1 MRYSVAGIY
10 KLAVILKK
18 IMAEKEKTKKNPT
31 CGIIM
36 PISLIENCSPEH
48 WADVLGIIK
57 DVCNITGFIPNL
69 VSDADDIGVIHN
81 RIIENIYS
89 SDIVIC
95 DVSCKNANVMFELGM
110 RLAFDKPTII
120 IKDDLTGYSFD
131 TSLIEH
137 LEYPRDLR
145 FTSILKFKEN
155 LSKKL
160 LATHEKATNDPN
172 YSTFL
177 KNFGKYKIAH
187 LEDREITSE
196 TYILSAIED
205 LKRDVRVIRNYS
217 INDSNENEIFRKL
230 NSENRN
236 ISLSNN
242 NLEAIR
248 RMNIKKILNSEG
260 ENALFK
266 DKIQEYLKNNK
277 ISKARDIQSII
288 PDMILELEKN
298 EELRK
303 IAGSSSHF
311 EKLVMENMVW

>member
-1 MRYSVAGIY
+1 
-10 KLAVILKK
+10 
-18 IMAEKEKTKKNPT
+18 MAEEKTKSKAPT

-36 PISLIENCSPEH
+36 PISLIENLPPEH
-48 WADVLGIIK
+48 WADILGILK
-57 DVCNITGFIPNL
+57 DVCIANNFIPNL

-95 DVSCKNANVMFELGM
+95 DVSCKNSNVMFELGM

-155 LSKKL
+155 LGKKL
-160 LATHEKATNDPN
+160 KATHEKATSDPS

-187 LEDREITSE
+187 LEDREVTSD
-196 TYILSAIED
+196 TFILNAIED
-205 LKRDVRVIRNYS
+205 LRRDMRFLRNSSMNVSERALRRTKLFEELTDEEKITFKTHVMNY
-217 INDSNENEIFRKL
+217 INENNLSTRPKELDIEL
-230 NSENRN
+230 PEM
-236 ISLSNN
+236 ISV
-242 NLEAIR
+242 
-248 RMNIKKILNSEG
+248 
-260 ENALFK
+260 
-266 DKIQEYLKNNK
+266 
-277 ISKARDIQSII
+277 
-288 PDMILELEKN
+288 LEKN
-298 EELRK
+298 SDLRK
-303 IAGSSSHF
+303 IAGTAGNFRDFVTKSIYG
-311 EKLVMENMVW
+311 

>member
-1 MRYSVAGIY
+1 MT
-10 KLAVILKK
+10 
-18 IMAEKEKTKKNPT
+18 EKTKKDKQPT

-36 PISLIENCSPEH
+36 PISLIDNCPPEH
-48 WADVLGIIK
+48 WADVLGILK
-57 DVCNITGFIPNL
+57 DVCTANDFIPNL

-145 FTSILKFKEN
+145 FTSINKFKDS
-155 LSKKL
+155 LGKKL
-160 LATHEKATNDPN
+160 TATYEKSKSDPN

-187 LEDREITSE
+187 LEDREVSTD
-196 TYILSAIED
+196 TFILNAIEE
-205 LKRDVRVIRNYS
+205 LRRDVRVIKNVSLHDREDNVRINLARS
-217 INDSNENEIFRKL
+217 INSSREVTDEGRMIFKK
-230 NSENRN
+230 
-236 ISLSNN
+236 IVQDYIKKN
-242 NLEAIR
+242 NLMAKPKE
-248 RMNIKKILNSEG
+248 M
-260 ENALFK
+260 
-266 DKIQEYLKNNK
+266 
-277 ISKARDIQSII
+277 DIMLPDII
-288 PDMILELEKN
+288 EELEKN
-298 EELRK
+298 EELK
-303 IAGSSSHF
+303 LIAGNSSNF
-311 EKLVMENMVW
+311 RRLVRESIYA

>member
-1 MRYSVAGIY
+1 M
-10 KLAVILKK
+10 KDKQ
-18 IMAEKEKTKKNPT
+18 PT

-36 PISLIENCSPEH
+36 PISLIENCPPEH
-48 WADVLGIIK
+48 WADVLGILK
-57 DVCNITGFIPNL
+57 DICTTNNFIPNL

-145 FTSILKFKEN
+145 FTTINKFKDSLGKKITATYEK
-155 LSKKL
+155 SKS
-160 LATHEKATNDPN
+160 DQN

-187 LEDREITSE
+187 LEDKEVSTD
-196 TYILSAIED
+196 TFILNAIEE
-205 LKRDVRVIRNYS
+205 LRRDVRVIKNVSLHDRE
-217 INDSNENEIFRKL
+217 DSLLRVNLGKSNSSREITEETRIIF
-230 NSENRN
+230 
-236 ISLSNN
+236 
-242 NLEAIR
+242 
-248 RMNIKKILNSEG
+248 KKIV
-260 ENALFK
+260 
-266 DKIQEYLKNNK
+266 QEYLKKNNLTAK
-277 ISKARDIQSII
+277 SKDINMITPDII
-288 PDMILELEKN
+288 EELEKN
-298 EELRK
+298 EELRLMTGNSVILK
-303 IAGSSSHF
+303 RLIRDSI
-311 EKLVMENMVW
+311 

>member
-1 MRYSVAGIY
+1 MTD
-10 KLAVILKK
+10 KNK
-18 IMAEKEKTKKNPT
+18 KEKQPT

-36 PISLIENCSPEH
+36 PISLIDNCPPEH
-48 WADVLGIIK
+48 WADVLGILK
-57 DVCNITGFIPNL
+57 DVCSTNDFIPNL

-145 FTSILKFKEN
+145 FTSINKFKES
-155 LSKKL
+155 LGKKM
-160 LATHEKATNDPN
+160 KATYEKSQTDPN

-187 LEDREITSE
+187 LEDREVSTD
-196 TYILSAIED
+196 TFILNAIEE
-205 LKRDVRVIRNYS
+205 LRRDVRVIKNVSLHDREDNNARINLGRS
-217 INDSNENEIFRKL
+217 INSREIPEETRMIFKKVVQDF
-230 NSENRN
+230 
-236 ISLSNN
+236 IKKN
-242 NLEAIR
+242 NLMAKPKE
-248 RMNIKKILNSEG
+248 MDMMLP
-260 ENALFK
+260 
-266 DKIQEYLKNNK
+266 
-277 ISKARDIQSII
+277 DIVE
-288 PDMILELEKN
+288 ELERN
-298 EELRK
+298 DELK
-303 IAGSSSHF
+303 LLAGNNVNF
-311 EKLVMENMVW
+311 RRLVRDSIYA

>member
-1 MRYSVAGIY
+1 MADKIN
-10 KLAVILKK
+10 KDKK
-18 IMAEKEKTKKNPT
+18 IT

-36 PISLIENCSPEH
+36 PISLIDTCTQEH

-57 DVCNITGFIPNL
+57 DVCNSNDFIPNL

-120 IKDDLTGYSFD
+120 IKDDVTGYSFD

-145 FTSILKFKEN
+145 FTTITKFKES
-155 LSKKL
+155 LGKKL
-160 LATHEKATNDPN
+160 VATYEKAQTDPN

-187 LEDREITSE
+187 LEDREITSD
-196 TYILSAIED
+196 TFILNAIEE
-205 LKRDVRVIRNYS
+205 LRRDVRVI
-217 INDSNENEIFRKL
+217 K
-230 NSENRN
+230 N
-236 ISLSNN
+236 ISIHEKDDNI
-242 NLEAIR
+242 IR
-248 RMNIKKILNSEG
+248 VLKGRSIGEREVPEESRIIFKKIVQ
-260 ENALFK
+260 
-266 DKIQEYLKNNK
+266 DYLKTNK
-277 ISKARDIQSII
+277 ISGRPKEMDIML
-288 PDMILELEKN
+288 PDIMEELEKN
-298 EELRK
+298 DELK
-303 IAGSSSHF
+303 LIAGNSSTF
-311 EKLVMENMVW
+311 RRLVRDSIY

>member
-1 MRYSVAGIY
+1 MENKQPSD
-10 KLAVILKK
+10 KK
-18 IMAEKEKTKKNPT
+18 PT

-36 PISLIENCSPEH
+36 PISLIDNCPSDH

-57 DVCNITGFIPNL
+57 DVCVSNNFSPSL

-120 IKDDLTGYSFD
+120 IKDNVTGYSFD

-155 LSKKL
+155 LGKKL
-160 LATHEKATNDPN
+160 KATHEKAISDPN

-177 KNFGKYKIAH
+177 KNFAKYKIAR
-187 LEDREITSE
+187 LDDREITSE
-196 TYILSAIED
+196 TYMLNAIEE
-205 LKRDVRVIRNYS
+205 LRKDVRFIKNLSVSDKNDEIARLQINRGNLKKIISEEDLLIFKKHVQNYLKKQ
-217 INDSNENEIFRKL
+217 NLNRRPNEIRL
-230 NSENRN
+230 
-236 ISLSNN
+236 
-242 NLEAIR
+242 A
-248 RMNIKKILNSEG
+248 KIIE
-260 ENALFK
+260 
-266 DKIQEYLKNNK
+266 
-277 ISKARDIQSII
+277 
-288 PDMILELEKN
+288 ELEQN
-298 EELRK
+298 EELRF
-303 IAGSSSHF
+303 IAGDGLTF
-311 EKLVMENMVW
+311 AKLVEESIF

>member
-1 MRYSVAGIY
+1 MEDKTNMN
-10 KLAVILKK
+10 KL
-18 IMAEKEKTKKNPT
+18 PT

-36 PISLIENCSPEH
+36 PISLIDGCSPEH

-57 DVCNITGFIPNL
+57 EVCNSNEFTPNL

-145 FTSILKFKEN
+145 FTSIIKFKEN
-155 LSKKL
+155 LGKKL
-160 LATHEKATNDPN
+160 KATYEKATTDPN

-177 KNFGKYKIAH
+177 KNFGKYKITH
-187 LEDREITSE
+187 LQDREITSD
-196 TYILSAIED
+196 TYILNLIEE
-205 LKRDVRVIRNYS
+205 LRRDVRVIKNIS
-217 INDSNENEIFRKL
+217 IHDKDEYMRIIHSREPSMREISDGERMTFRKYV
-230 NSENRN
+230 
-236 ISLSNN
+236 
-242 NLEAIR
+242 
-248 RMNIKKILNSEG
+248 
-260 ENALFK
+260 
-266 DKIQEYLKNNK
+266 QEYLKAKNIK
-277 ISKARDIQSII
+277 GKPKEMDIMLPEII
-288 PDMILELEKN
+288 EELEKN
-298 EELRK
+298 IELRK
-303 IAGSSSHF
+303 ITRNNSIF
-311 EKLVMENMVW
+311 EQLVKESIF

>member
-1 MRYSVAGIY
+1 MAD
-10 KLAVILKK
+10 KNNKDKK
-18 IMAEKEKTKKNPT
+18 PT

-36 PISLIENCSPEH
+36 PISLIDGCAPEH

-57 DVCNITGFIPNL
+57 EVCNSNEFTPNL

-145 FTSILKFKEN
+145 FTSIIKFKDN
-155 LSKKL
+155 LGKKL
-160 LATHEKATNDPN
+160 KATHEKATNDPN

-187 LEDREITSE
+187 LEDREVTSD
-196 TYILSAIED
+196 TYILNAIEE
-205 LKRDVRVIRNYS
+205 LRRDVRVIKNISVHEKDDNLIRILQNRES
-217 INDSNENEIFRKL
+217 RLRAISDEERMIFRKYVQDYL
-230 NSENRN
+230 KTN
-236 ISLSNN
+236 
-242 NLEAIR
+242 
-248 RMNIKKILNSEG
+248 NIKGRPKEMEIMLP
-260 ENALFK
+260 
-266 DKIQEYLKNNK
+266 
-277 ISKARDIQSII
+277 DIIE
-288 PDMILELEKN
+288 ELEKN
-298 EELRK
+298 SELRK
-303 IAGSSSHF
+303 IARNGAIF
-311 EKLVMENMVW
+311 EQLVRENIY

>member
-1 MRYSVAGIY
+1 MTE
-10 KLAVILKK
+10 KNK
-18 IMAEKEKTKKNPT
+18 KEKQPT

-36 PISLIENCSPEH
+36 PISLIDNCPPEH

-57 DVCNITGFIPNL
+57 DVCATNEFIPNL

-81 RIIENIYS
+81 RIIENIYT

-145 FTSILKFKEN
+145 FTSINKFKDS
-155 LSKKL
+155 LGKKL
-160 LATHEKATNDPN
+160 KATYEKSQTDPN

-187 LEDREITSE
+187 LEDREVSTD
-196 TYILSAIED
+196 TFILNAIEE
-205 LKRDVRVIRNYS
+205 LRRDVRVIRNASLYREDDGRINLGRS
-217 INDSNENEIFRKL
+217 ISTREIPEETKMIFKKIVQDYL
-230 NSENRN
+230 KK
-236 ISLSNN
+236 N
-242 NLEAIR
+242 NLMAKPKE
-248 RMNIKKILNSEG
+248 M
-260 ENALFK
+260 
-266 DKIQEYLKNNK
+266 
-277 ISKARDIQSII
+277 DIMLPDII
-288 PDMILELEKN
+288 EELEKYD
-298 EELRK
+298 ELK
-303 IAGSSSHF
+303 LLAGNSVNLRRLLRDSIYS
-311 EKLVMENMVW
+311 

>member
-1 MRYSVAGIY
+1 
-10 KLAVILKK
+10 
-18 IMAEKEKTKKNPT
+18 MAEKTIKDKKPT

-36 PISLIENCSPEH
+36 PISLIDNLPPEH

-57 DVCNITGFIPNL
+57 DVCIANDFLPNL

-145 FTSILKFKEN
+145 FNSILKFKEN
-155 LSKKL
+155 LGKKL
-160 LATHEKATNDPN
+160 KATYEKATSDPS

-187 LEDREITSE
+187 LEDREVTSD
-196 TYILSAIED
+196 TFILNAIED
-205 LKRDVRVIRNYS
+205 LRRDVRLI
-217 INDSNENEIFRKL
+217 K
-230 NSENRN
+230 N
-236 ISLSNN
+236 ISVHDRNDELSRILRTRNN
-242 NLEAIR
+242 FDKDISDN
-248 RMNIKKILNSEG
+248 
-260 ENALFK
+260 
-266 DKIQEYLKNNK
+266 DKIIFKRHVQDYLKSNK
-277 ISKARDIQSII
+277 LMARPKEMDIMLPEII
-288 PDMILELEKN
+288 EDLEKN
-298 EELRK
+298 DELRQ
-303 IAGSSSHF
+303 IAGNEMNF
-311 EKLVMENMVW
+311 ERLVRQSIY

>member
-1 MRYSVAGIY
+1 
-10 KLAVILKK
+10 
-18 IMAEKEKTKKNPT
+18 MAEKNNNKDKKPT

-36 PISLIENCSPEH
+36 PISLIDGLPPEH

-57 DVCNITGFIPNL
+57 DVCNTNDFLPNL

-155 LSKKL
+155 LGKKL
-160 LATHEKATNDPN
+160 KATHEKAISDPN

-187 LEDREITSE
+187 LEDREVTSD
-196 TYILSAIED
+196 TFILNAIED
-205 LKRDVRVIRNYS
+205 LRRDVRLIKNISVHDRNDELS
-217 INDSNENEIFRKL
+217 RVLRNRNNIDKDINENEKLIF
-230 NSENRN
+230 
-236 ISLSNN
+236 
-242 NLEAIR
+242 
-248 RMNIKKILNSEG
+248 KKHVQ
-260 ENALFK
+260 
-266 DKIQEYLKNNK
+266 DYLKSNK
-277 ISKARDIQSII
+277 LMARPKEMDIMLPEIIEDLEKIDELRHIAGNSMNFERLVRQSIY
-288 PDMILELEKN
+288 
-298 EELRK
+298 
-303 IAGSSSHF
+303 
-311 EKLVMENMVW
+311 

>member
-1 MRYSVAGIY
+1 MTEKI
-10 KLAVILKK
+10 KK
-18 IMAEKEKTKKNPT
+18 EKNPT

-36 PISLIENCSPEH
+36 PISQIENCSPEH
-48 WADVLGIIK
+48 WADVLGILK
-57 DVCNITGFIPNL
+57 DVCSASEFIPNL

-145 FTSILKFKEN
+145 FTSINKFKDS
-155 LSKKL
+155 LGKKL
-160 LATHEKATNDPN
+160 KATFEKSQSDPN

-187 LEDREITSE
+187 LEDREVSTD
-196 TYILSAIED
+196 TFILNAIEE
-205 LKRDVRVIRNYS
+205 LRRDVRVIRNLS
-217 INDSNENEIFRKL
+217 IHERDDNARINVARKSRSHEISDETKL
-230 NSENRN
+230 IFKRVVQDF
-236 ISLSNN
+236 IKRN
-242 NLEAIR
+242 NLMANPKE
-248 RMNIKKILNSEG
+248 M
-260 ENALFK
+260 
-266 DKIQEYLKNNK
+266 
-277 ISKARDIQSII
+277 DIMLPDII
-288 PDMILELEKN
+288 EELEKN
-298 EELRK
+298 DELK
-303 IAGSSSHF
+303 LLAGNSISF
-311 EKLVMENMVW
+311 RQLVRDSIYS

>member
-1 MRYSVAGIY
+1 MADKVN
-10 KLAVILKK
+10 KDKK
-18 IMAEKEKTKKNPT
+18 PT

-36 PISLIENCSPEH
+36 PISLIDGCSPEH

-57 DVCNITGFIPNL
+57 DVCVLSDFAPNL

-120 IKDDLTGYSFD
+120 IKDDITGYSFD

-145 FTSILKFKEN
+145 FTTITKFKEN
-155 LSKKL
+155 LGKKL
-160 LATHEKATNDPN
+160 KATFEKSQSEPN

-187 LEDREITSE
+187 LEDREVTSD
-196 TYILSAIED
+196 TYILNAIEE
-205 LKRDVRVIRNYS
+205 LRRDVRVIKNVSVHDKEDS
-217 INDSNENEIFRKL
+217 IIKYFKGSGRIIEREISEENKL
-230 NSENRN
+230 VF
-236 ISLSNN
+236 
-242 NLEAIR
+242 
-248 RMNIKKILNSEG
+248 KKIV
-260 ENALFK
+260 
-266 DKIQEYLKNNK
+266 QEYLKSNN
-277 ISKARDIQSII
+277 ISGRPKEMDIMLPDII
-288 PDMILELEKN
+288 EELEKN
-298 EELRK
+298 AELK
-303 IAGSSSHF
+303 MIAGNSSTF
-311 EKLVMENMVW
+311 RRLVRDSIY

>member
-1 MRYSVAGIY
+1 MTD
-10 KLAVILKK
+10 KNQ
-18 IMAEKEKTKKNPT
+18 KEKQPT

-36 PISLIENCSPEH
+36 PISQIDNCPPEH
-48 WADVLGIIK
+48 WADVLGILK
-57 DVCNITGFIPNL
+57 DVCSINDFIPNL

-145 FTSILKFKEN
+145 FTSINKFKDS
-155 LSKKL
+155 LGKKM
-160 LATHEKATNDPN
+160 KATYEKSQTDSN

-187 LEDREITSE
+187 LEDREVSTD
-196 TYILSAIED
+196 TFILNAIEE
-205 LKRDVRVIRNYS
+205 LQRDVRVIKNVSLHDREDNNARINLGRS
-217 INDSNENEIFRKL
+217 INSREIPEETRMIFKKVVQDF
-230 NSENRN
+230 
-236 ISLSNN
+236 IKKN
-242 NLEAIR
+242 NLMAKPKEMEI
-248 RMNIKKILNSEG
+248 MLP
-260 ENALFK
+260 
-266 DKIQEYLKNNK
+266 
-277 ISKARDIQSII
+277 DIVE
-288 PDMILELEKN
+288 ELEKN
-298 EELRK
+298 DELK
-303 IAGSSSHF
+303 LLAGNNVNF
-311 EKLVMENMVW
+311 RRLVRDSIYA

>member
-1 MRYSVAGIY
+1 MTD
-10 KLAVILKK
+10 KK
-18 IMAEKEKTKKNPT
+18 QSDKKPT

-48 WADVLGIIK
+48 WADMLGILK
-57 DVCNITGFIPNL
+57 DVCNSNDFIPNL

-145 FTSILKFKEN
+145 FTSIIKFKEN
-155 LSKKL
+155 LGKKL
-160 LATHEKATNDPN
+160 KATHEKATTDPN
-172 YSTFL
+172 FSTFL

-187 LEDREITSE
+187 LEDREITSD
-196 TYILSAIED
+196 TFIVNAIEE
-205 LKRDVRVIRNYS
+205 LRRDIRIIKNNS
-217 INDSNENEIFRKL
+217 FVEKGDDISKLIRTKSLLEKEMQARSRFERMHTEITDVDKLRFRK
-230 NSENRN
+230 
-236 ISLSNN
+236 IV
-242 NLEAIR
+242 
-248 RMNIKKILNSEG
+248 
-260 ENALFK
+260 
-266 DKIQEYLKNNK
+266 QEYLKSNK
-277 ISKARDIQSII
+277 ISLRPKEMDMELPTII
-288 PDMILELEKN
+288 EELEKN
-298 EELRK
+298 SELTT
-303 IAGSSSHF
+303 IAGDSITF
-311 EKLVMENMVW
+311 RNLVRDSVY

>member
-1 MRYSVAGIY
+1 
-10 KLAVILKK
+10 
-18 IMAEKEKTKKNPT
+18 MAEKTNEKDKKPT

-36 PISLIENCSPEH
+36 PISLIDGLPPEH

-57 DVCNITGFIPNL
+57 DVCNANEFSPNL

-155 LSKKL
+155 LGKKL
-160 LATHEKATNDPN
+160 KATHEKAKSDPN

-187 LEDREITSE
+187 LEDREVTSD
-196 TYILSAIED
+196 TFILNAIDD
-205 LKRDVRVIRNYS
+205 LRRDVRLIKNISVHDRNDEVNRILRNRNNIDKDIS
-217 INDSNENEIFRKL
+217 ENEKL
-230 NSENRN
+230 VF
-236 ISLSNN
+236 
-242 NLEAIR
+242 
-248 RMNIKKILNSEG
+248 KKQVQ
-260 ENALFK
+260 
-266 DKIQEYLKNNK
+266 DYLKNNK
-277 ISKARDIQSII
+277 LMARPKEMDLMLPEIMEDLEKIDELRHIAGNSVNFERLVRQSIY
-288 PDMILELEKN
+288 
-298 EELRK
+298 
-303 IAGSSSHF
+303 
-311 EKLVMENMVW
+311 